1 MNSLT
6 GKVALV
12 TGAGRGI
19 GRADALFFAAEGA
32 KVVVNDPGVAIDG
45 SGGDPGIAAQVVDE
59 IVAAGGEAVA
69 NTDSVSDWAGAAR
82 IVDTAVEAFGDLHIL
97 VNNATIHRIRGL
109 VAMSEDEFDDVVA
122 VKLKGTFAVTRW
134 AASYWRDQYERGVRI
149 DRAVI
154 NTASGSGLLNPLP
167 GNSNYAS
174 ANAGIGAMTV
184 VHALELAKYGIRVNC
199 LSPSMVHTRLT
210 DTVPGI
216 AAPQGDPVHQAVAA
230 AALAT
235 GQMTG
240 QVFSVRG
247 TTVAVN
253 HGWQRGPHADTPN
266 AKWTV
271 ESLASALAA
280 IPVEDQFAKL
290 ASALGGAIGADG
302 REQLMHAID
311 AMT

>member
-1 MNSLT
+1 MNSLA

-19 GRADALFFAAEGA
+19 GRAEAMLFAAEGA

-45 SGGDPGIAAQVVDE
+45 SGGDPGVAAQVVDE
-59 IVAAGGEAVA
+59 IAATGGEAVA

-82 IVDTAVEAFGDLHIL
+82 MVDAAVSTFGDLHIV

-109 VAMSEDEFDDVVA
+109 VAMTEDEFDDVVA

-134 AASYWRDQYERGVRI
+134 AACYWRDQYEKGART

-154 NTASGSGLLNPLP
+154 NTSSGSGLLNPLP

-174 ANAGIGAMTV
+174 ANAGIGAMTI
-184 VHALELAKYGIRVNC
+184 VHALELAKYGVRVNC

-210 DTVPGI
+210 DTVPAI
-216 AAPQGDPVHQAVAA
+216 DAPQGDPLHQAVVAA
-230 AALAT
+230 SLAVS
-235 GQMTG
+235 QVTG

-247 TTVAVN
+247 TSVAVN
-253 HGWQRGPHADTPN
+253 HGWQRGPHIDTPN
-266 AKWTV
+266 AMWTV
-271 ESLASALAA
+271 ESLTKALADL
-280 IPVEDQFAKL
+280 PVEDQFDKL

-302 REQLMHAID
+302 REQLMRAID

>member
-1 MNSLT
+1 MNSME

-19 GRADALFFAAEGA
+19 GRAEALFFAAEGA

-45 SGGDPGIAAQVVDE
+45 SGGDPGVAAQVVDE
-59 IVAAGGEAVA
+59 IVAAGGEAIA
-69 NTDSVSDWAGAAR
+69 NTDSVSDWAGAGR
-82 IVDTAVEAFGDLHIL
+82 MVDMAIEAFGDLHIL

-109 VAMSEDEFDDVVA
+109 VAMTEAEFDDVVA

-134 AASYWRDQYERGVRI
+134 AARYWRDQYEQGARS

-174 ANAGIGAMTV
+174 ANAGIGAMTI
-184 VHALELAKYGIRVNC
+184 VHALELAKYGVRVNC

-210 DTVPGI
+210 ETVPGI
-216 AAPQGDPVHQAVAA
+216 GTPQSDPMRQAVVAA
-230 AALAT
+230 CLAT
-235 GQMTG
+235 SRMTG

-247 TTVAVN
+247 TSVAVN
-253 HGWQRGPHADTPN
+253 HGWRSGGRIDTPDDV
-266 AKWTV
+266 WTV
-271 ESLASALAA
+271 ETLSKALND
-280 IPVEDQFAKL
+280 IPVEDQFDKL
-290 ASALGGAIGADG
+290 ASALGGAVGADG
-302 REQLMHAID
+302 RAQLMRAID